1 MRTEAIYSVCCS
13 NGVSLYHL
21 PLAETQ
27 KQAGEWESFS
37 VKKREGS
44 RCALFRGCW
53 LGEAGGRLIRSR
65 ASHVIGEHTWLSVVG
80 PELGI
85 GTKNRETISF

>member
-13 NGVSLYHL
+13 QGVSLYHL

-44 RCALFRGCW
+44 RCALIRGCW
-53 LGEAGGRLIRSR
+53 HGEAGGRLIRSR
-65 ASHVIGEHTWLSVVG
+65 ASRDWGTYMAFCGWSRVG
-80 PELGI
+80 HRD
-85 GTKNRETISF
+85 KK